1 MSNARG
7 FVRKQVPDKS
17 AWQIDEF
24 KCTGK
29 GEKQMALHVMEEANR
44 CLGCKKPR
52 CQEGCP
58 IHTNI
63 PEVIRLLKSGKLNEA
78 GWMLFENNPLTTV
91 CSLVC
96 NHEGQC
102 EGHCVRGIKEAPVH
116 FSIIEN
122 YISTTYANQM
132 VKGPAKSNGRKAAVI
147 GAGPAGLTI
156 AIILA
161 RYGYQMT
168 IFDSRDKI
176 GGVLR
181 YGIPDFRLPDDV
193 LDDMAYRHLEL
204 KGIQFRPN
212 TYIGSALT
220 IDDLFRDGYQSIFV
234 GAGLWKPNRLH
245 IRGESLG
252 HVTFA
257 INYLASPKAFR
268 LGERIMVIGTGNSAM
283 DCARTAI
290 RNGAKYVSC
299 VNLTET
305 ITASQY
311 ESSYAKLEGVEFIM
325 NKCTVEIRDDGVV
338 LADSRVEE
346 DGKIVP
352 VPGTEMLYPCTGVI
366 IAVSQGAE
374 SNIVTSTKGIGT
386 NNRGL
391 LTVDADGHTSRP
403 GVFAAGDATS
413 GARTVVEAVANGKR
427 VAEAMHE
434 YMQGLPLATTTDY
447 PDIPVAPT
455 TEASVLAEQVL
466 G

>member
-1 MSNARG
+1 
-7 FVRKQVPDKS
+7 
-17 AWQIDEF
+17 
-24 KCTGK
+24 
-29 GEKQMALHVMEEANR
+29 MALHVMEEANR

-63 PEVIRLLKSGKLNEA
+63 PEVIRLLKAGKLNEA

-96 NHEGQC
+96 NHEKQC
-102 EGHCVRGIKEAPVH
+102 EGHCVRGIKESPVH
-116 FSIIEN
+116 FSVIEN

-132 VKGPAKSNGRKAAVI
+132 VKGPAPSNGRRVAII

-161 RYGYQMT
+161 RYGYQVT
-168 IFDSRDKI
+168 IFDGKDKI

-181 YGIPDFRLPDDV
+181 YGIPDFRLPEAV

-204 KGIQFRPN
+204 KGIRFRPN
-212 TYIGSALT
+212 TYIGSAIT

-234 GAGLWKPNRLH
+234 GAGLWKPRKLN

-252 HVTFA
+252 HVTYA
-257 INYLASPKAFR
+257 INYLASPSAFR

-283 DCARTAI
+283 DCARTAV
-290 RNGAKYVSC
+290 RQGARYVSC
-299 VNLTET
+299 VNLTDT
-305 ITASQY
+305 LTASQY
-311 ESSYAKLEGVEFIM
+311 ESSYARLEGVDFIY
-325 NKCTVEIRDDGVV
+325 NKCTVEIREDGVV
-338 LADSRVEE
+338 LADSRTD
-346 DGKIVP
+346 DGGRIVP
-352 VPGTEMLYPCTGVI
+352 VAGSEKLYPCTGVI

-374 SNIVTSTKGIGT
+374 SNLYTTTTDIDTGKS
-386 NNRGL
+386 GL

-403 GVFAAGDATS
+403 GVFAAGDAAS
-413 GARTVVEAVANGKR
+413 GARTVVEAVANSKR

-434 YMQGLPLATTTDY
+434 YMQSLPLPVTTDY
-447 PDIPVAPT
+447 PDVPVVQM
-455 TEASVLAEQVL
+455 TEAAAQAEQRVL
-466 G
+466 P